1 MINTLHIKNIGIIDD
16 LTINLNNG
24 FNVLTGETGSGKTLI
39 IDSLQILAGG
49 RFSKE
54 MIRTG
59 EEYSFAELSLFL
71 PSNTFCD
78 EENII
83 VSREIHLSGKNLCK
97 INGRLVAVSELKEF
111 MSNIIDIHGQNDNQS
126 ILDIS
131 THINLINNYS
141 FKELSCIL
149 KAYSENYNKYMN
161 IKLEL
166 NKNYGDDKERIRKLD
181 LLKYQVNEIESAK
194 LKDGEEQELEDKRK
208 LILNSEKISKN
219 LNDADFV
226 LSNTVIDGINSA
238 IHNLEKISDLDK
250 SYSDILEKLQSN
262 YYDLEEISR
271 DVSSYAQDTYFDE
284 SKQSEIENR
293 LDLIYSLKRKYGN
306 NISEIISY
314 GEKIKKEILE
324 IENLDDYIAKLKND
338 LKSIEKIMLDQSIKM
353 HNIRLKYGKE
363 LSEKINIELLDLEMK
378 NAKFEISVEFDNNH
392 KFDKNGL
399 DNVEFLISTNIG
411 ETAKPLIKIAS
422 GGEMSR
428 IMLAIKSII
437 SSFDQIPIIV
447 FDEIDTGISG
457 LAANKVGK
465 KMKNIS
471 KSHQVICIT
480 HLAPIAAKG
489 DHNYLISK
497 NTENNKTK
505 TSIKE
510 LNETEIIREIAR
522 ISTGNI
528 SNIALEHAK
537 ELRSA

>member
-1 MINTLHIKNIGIIDD
+1 
-16 LTINLNNG
+16 
-24 FNVLTGETGSGKTLI
+24 
-39 IDSLQILAGG
+39 
-49 RFSKE
+49 
-54 MIRTG
+54 
-59 EEYSFAELSLFL
+59 
-71 PSNTFCD
+71 
-78 EENII
+78 
-83 VSREIHLSGKNLCK
+83 
-97 INGRLVAVSELKEF
+97 
-111 MSNIIDIHGQNDNQS
+111 
-126 ILDIS
+126 
-131 THINLINNYS
+131 
-141 FKELSCIL
+141 
-149 KAYSENYNKYMN
+149 
-161 IKLEL
+161 
-166 NKNYGDDKERIRKLD
+166 
-181 LLKYQVNEIESAK
+181 
-194 LKDGEEQELEDKRK
+194 
-208 LILNSEKISKN
+208 
-219 LNDADFV
+219 
-226 LSNTVIDGINSA
+226 
-238 IHNLEKISDLDK
+238 
-250 SYSDILEKLQSN
+250 
-262 YYDLEEISR
+262 
-271 DVSSYAQDTYFDE
+271 
-284 SKQSEIENR
+284 
-293 LDLIYSLKRKYGN
+293 
-306 NISEIISY
+306 
-314 GEKIKKEILE
+314 
-324 IENLDDYIAKLKND
+324 
-338 LKSIEKIMLDQSIKM
+338 MLDQSIKM

-457 LAANKVGK
+457 LAANKVGE